1 MEDPGIQLQVA
12 QIPATQVVPVTPVVA
27 DTKIYPLVEELT
39 FRAIVNSE
47 NEAYSVLRA
56 VQILINEFGVPTL
69 LNIVN
74 KLETKPALV
83 QKAKGMLP
91 YLSML

>member
-1 MEDPGIQLQVA
+1 M
-12 QIPATQVVPVTPVVA
+12 
-27 DTKIYPLVEELT
+27 T
-39 FRAIVNSE
+39 FRAVVA
-47 NEAYSVLRA
+47 NEAEAYATLRA

-74 KLETKPALV
+74 KLEAKPSLV

>member
-1 MEDPGIQLQVA
+1 MEESTIQEVLQGDSAVITPI
-12 QIPATQVVPVTPVVA
+12 IPQ
-27 DTKIYPLVEELT
+27 KIYPLVEELT
-39 FRAIVNSE
+39 FRAIVA
-47 NEAYSVLRA
+47 NEAEAYAVLRA
-56 VQILINEFGVPTL
+56 VQILINEFGITTL

-74 KLETKPALV
+74 KLEAKPSLV

>member
-1 MEDPGIQLQVA
+1 MEDQGIQLPIT
-12 QIPATQVVPVTPVVA
+12 QIPESESINGSSTA
-27 DTKIYPLVEELT
+27 KIYPLVEELT
-39 FRAIVNSE
+39 FRAIVA
-47 NEAYSVLRA
+47 NEAEAYAVLRA

-74 KLETKPALV
+74 KLEAKPALV

>member
-1 MEDPGIQLQVA
+1 MEEIVVGQET
-12 QIPATQVVPVTPVVA
+12 IPKEIIAIPQNASP
-27 DTKIYPLVEELT
+27 KIYPLVEELT
-39 FRAIVNSE
+39 FRAIVASE
-47 NEAYSVLRA
+47 AEAYSVLRA
-56 VQILINEFGVPTL
+56 VQILINEFGVSTL

-74 KLETKPALV
+74 KLETKPSLV